1 MQRVKTFIRKI
12 VFGNEQRAFAV
23 HAGLLRGL
31 TFEIDVRVD
40 TQQITGLYEREIQTA
55 VRRFA
60 SRASTALDIGAGDGY
75 YTLYFASRPGIRKV
89 IACEPDP
96 KRIGQLERN
105 LGLNPSCEA
114 NKVSVRPVCVGI
126 PGAQDLE
133 TLIQNTPEPVLLK
146 IDVEGAE
153 LEVLESGKDCLA
165 RRDLMLIIE
174 THSLALERECIDF
187 LKRLGY
193 ECRIRK
199 NGWYRKIVPELRHL
213 PHNRWLVAE
222 RANRALSHHTA

>member
-1 MQRVKTFIRKI
+1 MQRVKTIVRNL
-12 VFGNEQRAFAV
+12 VFGNEVRPFAV

-40 TQQITGLYEREIQTA
+40 TQQLTGLYEREIRSA

-60 SRASTALDIGAGDGY
+60 SRACTALDIGAGEGY

-89 IACEPDP
+89 IACEPDLE
-96 KRIGQLERN
+96 RLRLLERN
-105 LGLNPSCEA
+105 LALNPAHGTE
-114 NKVSVRPVCVGI
+114 KVSVHPVCVGVA
-126 PGAQDLE
+126 GSQDLE
-133 TLIQNTPEPVLLK
+133 TLLKGNPEPMLLK

-153 LEVLESGKDCLA
+153 LEVLESGKDVLG

-174 THSLALERECIDF
+174 THSPELERECHAF
-187 LKRLGY
+187 LRRLGY
-193 ECRIRK
+193 ECTIRK

-213 PHNRWLVAE
+213 PHNRWLIAE
-222 RANRALSHHTA
+222 RAQA